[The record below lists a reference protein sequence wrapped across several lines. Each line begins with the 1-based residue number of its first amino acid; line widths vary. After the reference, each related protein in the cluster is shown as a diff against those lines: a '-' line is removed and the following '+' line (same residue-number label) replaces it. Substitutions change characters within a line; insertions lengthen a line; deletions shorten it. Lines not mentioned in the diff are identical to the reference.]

1 MIEIEKL
8 YTEYFTPIY
17 RFLLSLG
24 AEKSLAEEL
33 TVQTMFI
40 AINKIDGFKNE
51 CKLSV
56 WLCQIAKNL
65 YYKQLKEDKHF
76 VNNEILDYLPV
87 INKEDKSLKE
97 LIHKKIHR
105 LEEPYK
111 EVFWMRCFADLSF
124 KEIAGLFNKTE
135 SWARVTYHRARLS
148 LKEELKDEI

>member
-24 AEKSLAEEL
+24 ASKSLAEEL
-33 TVQTMFI
+33 TAQTMFI
-40 AINKIDGFKNE
+40 AINRIDSFKNG

-65 YYKQLKEDKHF
+65 YYKQLKENKRY
-76 VNNEILDYLPV
+76 VNNEVLDYLADSK
-87 INKEDKSLKE
+87 KEDKNLKE
-97 LIHKKIHR
+97 LIHQKIHK

-124 KEIAGLFNKTE
+124 KEIAKLFDKTE
-135 SWARVTYHRARLS
+135 SWARVTYHRAKLS
-148 LKEELKDEI
+148 LREELKDEI

>member
-8 YTEYFTPIY
+8 YTEYFTHIY

-24 AEKSLAEEL
+24 ANKSLAEEL
-33 TVQTMFI
+33 TAQTMFI
-40 AINKIDGFKNE
+40 AINKIDSFKNE

-65 YYKQLKEDKHF
+65 YYKQLKENKLF
-76 VNNEILDYLPV
+76 INNEILDYLPD
-87 INKEDKSLKE
+87 INKEDKYLKE
-97 LIHKKIHR
+97 LIHKKIHK

>member
-24 AEKSLAEEL
+24 ASNSLAEEL
-33 TVQTMFI
+33 TAQAMFI
-40 AINKIDGFKNE
+40 AINKIDSFKNE

-65 YYKQLKEDKHF
+65 YYKQLKEDKRF
-76 VNNEILDYLPV
+76 INNEVLDYLADSK
-87 INKEDKSLKE
+87 KEDKNLKE
-97 LIHKKIHR
+97 LIHQKIHK

-124 KEIAGLFNKTE
+124 KEIAKLFDKTE
-135 SWARVTYHRARLS
+135 SWARVTYHRARLR

>member
-24 AEKSLAEEL
+24 ASKSLAEEL
-33 TVQTMFI
+33 TAQTMFI
-40 AINKIDGFKNE
+40 AINKIDSFKNE

-65 YYKQLKEDKHF
+65 YYKQLKEDKRY
-76 VNNEILDYLPV
+76 VNNEVLDYLADSK
-87 INKEDKSLKE
+87 KEDKYLNE
-97 LIHKKIHR
+97 LIYLKIHQ

-111 EVFWMRCFADLSF
+111 EVFYMRHFADLSF
-124 KEIAGLFNKTE
+124 KEIAKFFSEPPIN
-135 SWARVTYHRARLS
+135 
-148 LKEELKDEI
+148 

>member
-8 YTEYFTPIY
+8 YTEYFTHIY
-17 RFLLSLG
+17 CFLLSLG
-24 AEKSLAEEL
+24 ANKSLAEEL
-33 TVQTMFI
+33 TAQTMFI
-40 AINKIDGFKNE
+40 AINKIDSFKNE

-65 YYKQLKEDKHF
+65 YYKQLKENKLF
-76 VNNEILDYLPV
+76 INNEILDYLPD
-87 INKEDKSLKE
+87 INKEDKYLKE
-97 LIHKKIHR
+97 LIHKKIHK

>member
-24 AEKSLAEEL
+24 ASKNLAEEL
-33 TVQTMFI
+33 TAQTMFI
-40 AINKIDGFKNE
+40 AINKIDSFKNE

-65 YYKQLKEDKHF
+65 YYKQLKEDKRF
-76 VNNEILDYLPV
+76 INNEVLDYLADSK
-87 INKEDKSLKE
+87 KEDKNLKE
-97 LIHKKIHR
+97 LIHQKIHK

-124 KEIAGLFNKTE
+124 KEIAKLFDKTE
-135 SWARVTYHRARLS
+135 SWARVTYHRARLR
-148 LKEELKDEI
+148 LNEELKDEI